1 METVK
6 PPCPCCTDRTA
17 KGFIG
22 FKLSGP
28 APENAC
34 EVCVEAGEEVD
45 GDALVASLLAKAPV
59 RLQWNL
65 TTAQVSAL
73 AEAIIARSKKAC
85 DAVVAAHTGGAA
97 LTWENSLGVLA
108 ADDAEFSTLESVAT
122 FPSHTATSKPLRD
135 ACSEADTKLSAYAV
149 EASARKDL
157 YLSLIHI

>member
-28 APENAC
+28 PPENAC

-97 LTWENSLGVLA
+97 LTWENSSLREPSTKASSRKSA
-108 ADDAEFSTLESVAT
+108 A
-122 FPSHTATSKPLRD
+122 TALQR
-135 ACSEADTKLSAYAV
+135 CCQSE
-149 EASARKDL
+149 
-157 YLSLIHI
+157 